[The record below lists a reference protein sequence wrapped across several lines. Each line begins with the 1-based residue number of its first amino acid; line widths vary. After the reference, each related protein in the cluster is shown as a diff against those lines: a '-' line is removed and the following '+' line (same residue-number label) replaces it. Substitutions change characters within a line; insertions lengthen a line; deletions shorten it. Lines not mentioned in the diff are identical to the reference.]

1 LLTGRQSRV
10 ISDVVA
16 AFRTRLACALVAAF
30 ALGGVA
36 IGCAEDPHDAA
47 RVTPAEAAIVDGP
60 TSGQLGR
67 IHVVLQPQPDEIEPE
82 PQLQI
87 SGRFVEYRGVTED
100 FVRARTNLPVPVWE
114 QLVPGQCVASE
125 QLLPTTTGPRDVDD
139 RELSMI
145 DAGDLRVVLGNREF
159 VPPLALIPDLLPWLS
174 GVEYTHVDDRIPA
187 LGLEPDGT
195 SPVVV
200 SVDGSSDGSLEGFTS
215 SVVVPVP
222 LVLETAKASGG
233 TLTIDW
239 HPPGDTGQTI
249 VLRLQAFIANDGV
262 SEPAGEE
269 VTCLVAD
276 TGRADLALA
285 PLANAGLTAGLGVEP
300 PDSRQADLL
309 RVSAS
314 RFDVAQVSAGN
325 FGLVDVFVELR
336 AQKTLPLL

>member
-1 LLTGRQSRV
+1 MSDAMLTP
-10 ISDVVA
+10 
-16 AFRTRLACALVAAF
+16 RTRLACVLALC
-30 ALGGVA
+30 G
-36 IGCAEDPHDAA
+36 ITSGCGDDPHDPLRTSAA
-47 RVTPAEAAIVDGP
+47 EVAVAEEP
-60 TSGQLGR
+60 TNGQLGR

-87 SGRFVEYRGVTED
+87 SGRFVEYRGVTES
-100 FVRARTNLPVPVWE
+100 FVRARANLPVPVWE

-125 QLLPTTTGPRDVDD
+125 QLLPTTDGPRDGEGH
-139 RELSMI
+139 ELSMI

-159 VPPLALIPDLLPWLS
+159 VAPLTLIPDLLPWLS
-174 GVEYTHVDDRIPA
+174 GVEYTHVDDRIPT

-195 SPVVV
+195 SPVLV
-200 SVDGSSDGSLEGFTS
+200 SIDGSSDGSLEGFSS

-222 LVLETAKASGG
+222 LVLESAKASSSR
-233 TLTIDW
+233 LMIDW
-239 HPPGDTGQTI
+239 QPPGDIGQTI
-249 VLRLQAFIANDGV
+249 VLRLQSFVATDGV

-276 TGRADLALA
+276 TGRADLAIG
-285 PLANAGLTAGLGVEP
+285 PLVRAGLAVGSTETDRHAGVG
-300 PDSRQADLL
+300 LL

-314 RFDVAQVSAGN
+314 RFDVAQVNAGN

>member
-1 LLTGRQSRV
+1 MPTL
-10 ISDVVA
+10 
-16 AFRTRLACALVAAF
+16 RTRLACVLALCGTV
-30 ALGGVA
+30 G
-36 IGCAEDPHDAA
+36 GCADDPHDPLRAA
-47 RVTPAEAAIVDGP
+47 AAEVAVVEEP
-60 TSGQLGR
+60 TNGQLGR
-67 IHVVLQPQPDEIEPE
+67 IHVVLQPQPDELEPE

-87 SGRFVEYRGVTED
+87 SGRFVEYRGVTES
-100 FVRARTNLPVPVWE
+100 FVRARANLAVPVWE
-114 QLVPGQCVASE
+114 QLVPGQCVPSE
-125 QLLPTTTGPRDVDD
+125 QLLPTTDGPRDGEG

-145 DAGDLRVVLGNREF
+145 DAGDLRIVLGNREI

-174 GVEYTHVDDRIPA
+174 GVEYTHVDDRIPT

-200 SVDGSSDGSLEGFTS
+200 SIDGSADGSLEGFNS

-222 LVLETAKASGG
+222 LVLETAKASSSR
-233 TLTIDW
+233 LTIDW
-239 HPPGDTGQTI
+239 QPPGDNGQTI

-276 TGRADLALA
+276 TGRADLAVG
-285 PLANAGLTAGLGVEP
+285 PLARAGLGVEAAET
-300 PDSRQADLL
+300 DRGVDADLL

-314 RFDVAQVSAGN
+314 RFDVAQVNAGS
-325 FGLVDVFVELR
+325 FGVVDVFVELR

>member
-1 LLTGRQSRV
+1 MSNAMPTP
-10 ISDVVA
+10 
-16 AFRTRLACALVAAF
+16 RTRLACVLAVCGIAS
-30 ALGGVA
+30 
-36 IGCAEDPHDAA
+36 GCGEDPHDPLRATAA
-47 RVTPAEAAIVDGP
+47 EVAVAEEP
-60 TSGQLGR
+60 TNGQLGR

-87 SGRFVEYRGVTED
+87 SARFVEYRGVTES
-100 FVRARTNLPVPVWE
+100 FVRARANLPVPVWE

-125 QLLPTTTGPRDVDD
+125 QLLPATEGPRDGEG

-145 DAGDLRVVLGNREF
+145 DAGDLRIVLGNREL

-174 GVEYTHVDDRIPA
+174 GVEYTHVDDRIPT

-200 SVDGSSDGSLEGFTS
+200 SLDGSSDGSLEGFSTS
-215 SVVVPVP
+215 VDVPVP
-222 LVLETAKASGG
+222 LVLETAKASSSR
-233 TLTIDW
+233 LTIDW
-239 HPPGDTGQTI
+239 QPPGDSGQTI
-249 VLRLQAFIANDGV
+249 VLRLQAFVATDGV

-269 VTCLVAD
+269 ITCLVAD
-276 TGRADLALA
+276 TGRADLAIG
-285 PLANAGLTAGLGVEP
+285 PLARAGLGVESNEM
-300 PDSRQADLL
+300 DRGVDAGLL

-314 RFDVAQVSAGN
+314 RFDVAQVNAGN

>member
-1 LLTGRQSRV
+1 MSALLTVRQSRV
-10 ISDVVA
+10 ISDDMPTP
-16 AFRTRLACALVAAF
+16 RTRLAF
-30 ALGGVA
+30 ALAMCGLA
-36 IGCAEDPHDAA
+36 IGCAEDPHDAG
-47 RVTPAEAAIVDGP
+47 RTTPAEAAIADEP

-87 SGRFVEYRGVTED
+87 SGRFIEYRGVTES
-100 FVRARTNLPVPVWE
+100 FVRARANLPVPVWE

-125 QLLPTTTGPRDVDD
+125 QLLPTTSSPRDDDD

-159 VPPLALIPDLLPWLS
+159 VAPLALVPDLLPWLS
-174 GVEYTHVDDRIPA
+174 GVEYTHVDDRIPM
-187 LGLEPDGT
+187 LGVEPDGT

-200 SVDGSSDGSLEGFTS
+200 SIDGSSDGSLEGFSS

-222 LVLETAKASGG
+222 LALEAAKASSNR
-233 TLTIDW
+233 LTIDW
-239 HPPGDTGQTI
+239 QPPGDNGQTI
-249 VLRLQAFIANDGV
+249 VLRLQAFVATDGV

-285 PLANAGLTAGLGVEP
+285 PLARAGLGVESGSP
-300 PDSRQADLL
+300 ERAGLL

>member
-1 LLTGRQSRV
+1 MPTP
-10 ISDVVA
+10 
-16 AFRTRLACALVAAF
+16 RTRLACVLAVCGIAS
-30 ALGGVA
+30 
-36 IGCAEDPHDAA
+36 GCGEDPHDPLRAPAA
-47 RVTPAEAAIVDGP
+47 EVAVVEEP
-60 TSGQLGR
+60 TNGQLGR

-87 SGRFVEYRGVTED
+87 SGRFVEYRGVTES

-125 QLLPTTTGPRDVDD
+125 QLLPTTNGPRDNEG

-174 GVEYTHVDDRIPA
+174 GVEYTHVDDRIPM

-200 SVDGSSDGSLEGFTS
+200 SIDGSSDGSLEGFST

-222 LVLETAKASGG
+222 LVLATAKASSSR
-233 TLTIDW
+233 LTIDW
-239 HPPGDTGQTI
+239 QPPGDNGQTI
-249 VLRLQAFIANDGV
+249 VLRLQAFVTVDGGDGV
-262 SEPAGEE
+262 SEPVGEE
-269 VTCLVAD
+269 VTCLVTD
-276 TGRADLALA
+276 TGRADLAVG
-285 PLANAGLTAGLGVEP
+285 PLARAGLGVEAAET
-300 PDSRQADLL
+300 DRGVDADLL

-314 RFDVAQVSAGN
+314 RFDVAHVNAGS

>member
-1 LLTGRQSRV
+1 MPTS
-10 ISDVVA
+10 
-16 AFRTRLACALVAAF
+16 RTRLAWVLPLWGIAS
-30 ALGGVA
+30 
-36 IGCAEDPHDAA
+36 GCSEDPHDAA
-47 RVTPAEAAIVDGP
+47 RTSPAEAAVADEP

-87 SGRFVEYRGVTED
+87 SGRFVEYRGVTESL
-100 FVRARTNLPVPVWE
+100 VRARANLPVPVWE

-125 QLLPTTTGPRDVDD
+125 QLLPTTDGPREGED

-159 VPPLALIPDLLPWLS
+159 VVPLALVPDLLPWLS
-174 GVEYTHVDDRIPA
+174 GVEYAQVDDRIPM
-187 LGLEPDGT
+187 LGVEPDGT

-200 SVDGSSDGSLEGFTS
+200 SIDGSSDGSLEAFSS

-222 LVLETAKASGG
+222 LVLETAKASSSR
-233 TLTIDW
+233 LTIDW
-239 HPPGDTGQTI
+239 LPPGDSGETM
-249 VLRLQAFIANDGV
+249 VLRLQAFVATDGV
-262 SEPAGEE
+262 SEPSGEE

-276 TGRADLALA
+276 TGRADLAIA
-285 PLANAGLTAGLGVEP
+285 PLARAGLAVE
-300 PDSRQADLL
+300 SAETGSGTGLL

-325 FGLVDVFVELR
+325 FGLVEVFVELR

>member
-1 LLTGRQSRV
+1 ML
-10 ISDVVA
+10 A
-16 AFRTRLACALVAAF
+16 PRTRLACVLTCTLT
-30 ALGGVA
+30 LGGIA
-36 IGCAEDPHDAA
+36 SGCADEAHEVRSSTDQG
-47 RVTPAEAAIVDGP
+47 VQGEAAVAEEP

-87 SGRFVEYRGVTED
+87 NGRFVEYRGVTES
-100 FVRARTNLPVPVWE
+100 FVRARANLPVPVWE

-125 QLLPTTTGPRDVDD
+125 QLLPTTDGPRDDD
-139 RELSMI
+139 ERELSMI
-145 DAGDLRVVLGNREF
+145 DGGDLRVALGNREL
-159 VPPLALIPDLLPWLS
+159 VVPLALVPDLLPWLS
-174 GVEYTHVDDRIPA
+174 GVEYAHVDDRIPM
-187 LGLEPDGT
+187 LGVEPDGT

-200 SVDGSSDGSLEGFTS
+200 SIDGSSDGSFEGFSS

-222 LVLETAKASGG
+222 LVLETAKVSSSR
-233 TLTIDW
+233 LTIDW
-239 HPPGDTGQTI
+239 QPPGDTGQTV
-249 VLRLQAFIANDGV
+249 VLRLQAFVTIDGSEPGGDGV

-276 TGRADLALA
+276 TGRADLALG
-285 PLANAGLTAGLGVEP
+285 PLARAGLGVE
-300 PDSRQADLL
+300 AAGTGLL

-336 AQKTLPLL
+336 AQKILPLL

>member
-1 LLTGRQSRV
+1 MAS
-10 ISDVVA
+10 S
-16 AFRTRLACALVAAF
+16 RTRLAFAL
-30 ALGGVA
+30 ALGGLA
-36 IGCAEDPHDAA
+36 SGCAEDPHDAA
-47 RVTPAEAAIVDGP
+47 RHSPAEAANVDEA

-87 SGRFVEYRGVTED
+87 SGRFVEYRGMTED
-100 FVRARTNLPVPVWE
+100 LVRARANLPVPVWE
-114 QLVPGQCVASE
+114 QLVPGQCVASD
-125 QLLPTTTGPRDVDD
+125 QLLPATTGPRDDED

-159 VPPLALIPDLLPWLS
+159 VAPLALVPDLLPWLS
-174 GVEYTHVDDRIPA
+174 GVEYTHVDDRIPT
-187 LGLEPDGT
+187 LGVEPDGT

-200 SVDGSSDGSLEGFTS
+200 SVDGSSDGSLEGFSS

-222 LVLETAKASGG
+222 LVLETAKAAGG
-233 TLTIDW
+233 RLTIDW
-239 HPPGDTGQTI
+239 QPPGDSGQTI
-249 VLRLQAFIANDGV
+249 VLRLQAFVATDGV

-269 VTCLVAD
+269 VTCLVTD

-285 PLANAGLTAGLGVEP
+285 PLADAGLIGE
-300 PDSRQADLL
+300 ADLL

-314 RFDVAQVSAGN
+314 RFDVAQVNAGN

-336 AQKTLPLL
+336 TQKTLPLL

>member
-1 LLTGRQSRV
+1 MPSP
-10 ISDVVA
+10 
-16 AFRTRLACALVAAF
+16 RTRLAWVLTLWGF
-30 ALGGVA
+30 AGG
-36 IGCAEDPHDAA
+36 CSEDPHEAA
-47 RVTPAEAAIVDGP
+47 RTSPAEAAIADEP

-87 SGRFVEYRGVTED
+87 NGRFVEYRGVTES
-100 FVRARTNLPVPVWE
+100 FVRARANLPVPVWE

-125 QLLPTTTGPRDVDD
+125 QLLPTTDGPRDDD
-139 RELSMI
+139 ERELSMI

-159 VPPLALIPDLLPWLS
+159 VVPLALVPDLLPWLS
-174 GVEYTHVDDRIPA
+174 GVEYAQVDDRIPT
-187 LGLEPDGT
+187 LGVEPDGT

-200 SVDGSSDGSLEGFTS
+200 SIDGSSDGSLEGFQS

-222 LVLETAKASGG
+222 LVLETAKASNSR
-233 TLTIDW
+233 LTIDW
-239 HPPGDTGQTI
+239 QPPGDTGQTI
-249 VLRLQAFIANDGV
+249 VLRLQAFVANDGV

-285 PLANAGLTAGLGVEP
+285 PLARAGLGVE
-300 PDSRQADLL
+300 SESAGLL

-325 FGLVDVFVELR
+325 FGVVDVFVELR

>member
-1 LLTGRQSRV
+1 MAST
-10 ISDVVA
+10 
-16 AFRTRLACALVAAF
+16 RTRLAVAL
-30 ALGGVA
+30 ALGGLA
-36 IGCAEDPHDAA
+36 SWFMGGCAEDPQDAA
-47 RVTPAEAAIVDGP
+47 RQLPVEAAIADEAM
-60 TSGQLGR
+60 SGQLGR

-100 FVRARTNLPVPVWE
+100 FVRARANLPVPVWE

-125 QLLPTTTGPRDVDD
+125 QLLPSTNGPRDDED

-159 VPPLALIPDLLPWLS
+159 VAPLALIPDLLPWLS
-174 GVEYTHVDDRIPA
+174 GVEYTHVDDRIPT
-187 LGLEPDGT
+187 LGVEPDGT

-200 SVDGSSDGSLEGFTS
+200 SIDGSSDGALEGFSS

-222 LVLETAKASGG
+222 LVLETAKASSGR
-233 TLTIDW
+233 LTIDW
-239 HPPGDTGQTI
+239 RPPGDTGQTI
-249 VLRLQAFIANDGV
+249 VLRLQAFVATDGV

-269 VTCLVAD
+269 ITCLVAD
-276 TGRADLALA
+276 TGRADLALT
-285 PLANAGLTAGLGVEP
+285 PLANAGLISE
-300 PDSRQADLL
+300 ADLL

>member
-1 LLTGRQSRV
+1 MSDAMLTPRP
-10 ISDVVA
+10 
-16 AFRTRLACALVAAF
+16 RLACVLALCGIAS
-30 ALGGVA
+30 
-36 IGCAEDPHDAA
+36 GCGDDPHDPL
-47 RVTPAEAAIVDGP
+47 RTSPAEVAVAEEP
-60 TSGQLGR
+60 TNGQLGR

-87 SGRFVEYRGVTED
+87 SGRFVEYRGVTES
-100 FVRARTNLPVPVWE
+100 FVRARANLPVPVWE

-125 QLLPTTTGPRDVDD
+125 QLLPTTDGPRDGEG

-159 VPPLALIPDLLPWLS
+159 VAPLTLIPDLLPWLS
-174 GVEYTHVDDRIPA
+174 GVEYTHVDDRIPT

-195 SPVVV
+195 SPVLV
-200 SVDGSSDGSLEGFTS
+200 SIDGSSDGSLEGFSTP
-215 SVVVPVP
+215 VVVPVP
-222 LVLETAKASGG
+222 LVLETAKASSSR
-233 TLTIDW
+233 LTIDW
-239 HPPGDTGQTI
+239 QPPGDVGQTI
-249 VLRLQAFIANDGV
+249 VLRLQAFVATDGV

-276 TGRADLALA
+276 TGRADLAIG
-285 PLANAGLTAGLGVEP
+285 PLARAGLAVESAETDQLAQAG
-300 PDSRQADLL
+300 LL

-314 RFDVAQVSAGN
+314 RFDVAQVNAGN